1 MLTLNL
7 EFQEE
12 YKRLDRLCKDYQ
24 AEFNGLYDSI
34 CYGHDAELR
43 INGNIVFAEWNGE
56 KIELFHY
63 YDHGFRTA
71 KASFLAELG
80 LVLRSK
86 IAIAPMAKA
95 TKRV

>member
-1 MLTLNL
+1 MT
-7 EFQEE
+7 
-12 YKRLDRLCKDYQ
+12 K
-24 AEFNGLYDSI
+24 AEFNGLYDSL

-80 LVLRSK
+80 LVCGAKSPSLRWRKPQNAFERS
-86 IAIAPMAKA
+86 IFQTYNFRME
-95 TKRV
+95 TST

>member
-1 MLTLNL
+1 MKFEDIKKFFFKKPKNELEGDGEATASAIPEKLTTKCEKCKQIMLR
-7 EFQEE
+7 F
-12 YKRLDRLCKDYQ
+12 
-24 AEFNGLYDSI
+24 S
-34 CYGHDAELR
+34 
-43 INGNIVFAEWNGE
+43 
-56 KIELFHY
+56 LFLHF
-63 YDHGFRTA
+63 YDHGFRIA

>member
-1 MLTLNL
+1 MT
-7 EFQEE
+7 
-12 YKRLDRLCKDYQ
+12 K
-24 AEFNGLYDSI
+24 AEFNGLYDSL

-63 YDHGFRTA
+63 YNHGFRTA